1 SKPWD
6 TNGIDGVHKFLK
18 RLWRLF
24 YDRGGKYLVNDE
36 QPTEQEMRTLHKTIK
51 KVTEDIEHF
60 SFNTSVAAFM
70 ICLNELGDCS
80 KRAILEPL
88 ITLLAPFAPH
98 ITEELYATLGHTTS
112 ICDARYPEC
121 EEKYLT
127 LSSFEYPVSINGKL
141 RFKKAYDLNLDPQ
154 AIQADVVTQ
163 PEAQKWIEG
172 KTPKKIIVV
181 KGKII
186 NIVI

>member
-1 SKPWD
+1 MIV
-6 TNGIDGVHKFLK
+6 TN
-18 RLWRLF
+18 
-24 YDRGGKYLVNDE
+24 E
-36 QPTEQEMRTLHKTIK
+36 EPTEKEMRTLHKTNK

-80 KRAILEPL
+80 KRAVVEPL
-88 ITLLAPFAPH
+88 ITLLSPFAPH
-98 ITEELYATLGHTTS
+98 ITEELWHALGNTTS
-112 ICDARYPEC
+112 ICTATYPVA
-121 EEKYLT
+121 EEKWLV

-141 RFKKAYDLNLDPQ
+141 RFKRAYDLNMDPA
-154 AIQADVVTQ
+154 AIQADVVNQ